1 MKGARGRGGGDPGHS
16 VGGGEIDFANYVPRE
31 RVDRLPRNP
40 EITVLRR
47 RDAQSVASYFNLSKR
62 PFDDA
67 QVWRTILGYG
77 IDRQG
82 VVKTALFG
90 LA

>member
-1 MKGARGRGGGDPGHS
+1 MPVVEEGVTRGTALAA
-16 VGGGEIDFANYVPRE
+16 GEIDFANYVPRE

-40 EITVLRR
+40 EITALRR
-47 RDAQSVASYFNLSKR
+47 RDAQSVASYFNPSKR

-77 IDRQG
+77 IDREG